1 MKKAKQPFYWFY
13 MLKTHTHMQISY
25 KPVVQARHDFK
36 IFMHIS
42 KGKEVNF
49 KFLFIQVK
57 QVCQVKLS
65 QSKKFSQLIY

>member
-13 MLKTHTHMQISY
+13 MLNTHMQISY

-36 IFMHIS
+36 IFMHTS

-57 QVCQVKLS
+57 VGLSGQIKSVK
-65 QSKKFSQLIY
+65 